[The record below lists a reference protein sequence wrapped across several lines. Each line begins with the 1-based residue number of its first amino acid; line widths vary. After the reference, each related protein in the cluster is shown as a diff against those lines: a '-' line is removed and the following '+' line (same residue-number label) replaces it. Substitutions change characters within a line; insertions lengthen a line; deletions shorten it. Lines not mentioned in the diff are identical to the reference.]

1 MSEGE
6 REEKGRREGGM
17 WKRGERNKM
26 RSRGRTSRED
36 ILLFVECSI
45 VIIIAIININKE

>member
-1 MSEGE
+1 
-6 REEKGRREGGM
+6 M

-26 RSRGRTSRED
+26 RSRGRGTD

-45 VIIIAIININKE
+45 VIIIAIININRE